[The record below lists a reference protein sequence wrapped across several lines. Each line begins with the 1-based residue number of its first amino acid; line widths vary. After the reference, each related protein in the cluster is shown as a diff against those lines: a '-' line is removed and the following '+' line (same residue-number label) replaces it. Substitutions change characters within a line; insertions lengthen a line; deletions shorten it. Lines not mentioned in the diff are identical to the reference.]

1 MLLREEQS
9 LAYALVVICL
19 LTPRLS
25 AGQKCLTESLE
36 DAVIDIQSSLSK
48 GIRGNE
54 PVHTL
59 TQEDCIGACCST
71 HDIAGD
77 KPCNLMIFDTRKPAS
92 QPNCYLFFCPSE
104 EACPLKPAKGLMSYR
119 LIRDFPLTRV
129 TSPLQ
134 KLTPEDSPL
143 LGPTSSA
150 LSPRASPPVGYPK
163 PTSLLWRDVS
173 SQRSPA
179 SAHSQKKL
187 IKIDEASPQLP
198 VYKDKG
204 HSQSLQLSSEL
215 KMAPPLAED
224 ATAPSATISAAS
236 LHDVSATLKAAL
248 LLAPASAAP
257 VTLQQRVATTAPPV
271 TTETWQ
277 PPAAPVSTSVTHQAA
292 PTTVFQAHT
301 DSKGILETEPFRGG
315 SKLTADVE
323 HGKSSVVLSLT
334 TSESSDKSKTV
345 SWEKGRVSV
354 GGSSLSRVPKS
365 QHGLS
370 FEKWLLI
377 GTLLFGVLFL
387 VIGLVLLG
395 RMLAES
401 LRRKRYSRLDYL
413 INGIYVDI

>member
-1 MLLREEQS
+1 MSLREEQG
-9 LAYALVVICL
+9 LAYTLVVICF

-54 PVHTL
+54 PIHTV

-71 HDIAGD
+71 QDIAGD

-104 EACPLKPAKGLMSYR
+104 EACPLKPAKGLRSYR
-119 LIRDFPLTRV
+119 LIRDFPGTRA

-134 KLTPEDSPL
+134 KLTQEDSL
-143 LGPTSSA
+143 LLDPTSPA
-150 LSPRASPPVGYPK
+150 LSPQAPPTTGYPK

-173 SQRSPA
+173 SQRSTA
-179 SAHSQKKL
+179 SAHSQKL

-198 VYKDKG
+198 VYKEKG
-204 HSQSLQLSSEL
+204 HSQSLQLTSEL
-215 KMAPPLAED
+215 KMTPLLPKN
-224 ATAPSATISAAS
+224 ATTPSTTVSVAS
-236 LHDVSATLKAAL
+236 LYNVSATLKPAL
-248 LLAPASAAP
+248 LLATASATP
-257 VTLQQRVATTAPPV
+257 VTLQQRMTTTSPPV
-271 TTETWQ
+271 TTETWK
-277 PPAAPVSTSVTHQAA
+277 PPTTPVSTSVMHQAA

-301 DSKGILETEPFRGG
+301 DSKGILETVPFRGG
-315 SKLTADVE
+315 SKLTSDME
-323 HGKSSVVLSLT
+323 HGKSPPVLSLT
-334 TSESSDKSKTV
+334 TSESSDKSKTA
-345 SWEKGRVSV
+345 SWGNGRVSA
-354 GGSSLSRVPKS
+354 GSSSLSRVPKG